1 MLPRMDE
8 GRKKKDRD
16 AERRSGNLVLLAFF
30 VAIVGI
36 GLWLV
41 NALFETRRVDDCIA
55 QRASN
60 CSTIDVPPQQR

>member
-1 MLPRMDE
+1 MDE
-8 GRKKKDRD
+8 GQREKESE
-16 AERRSGNLVLLAFF
+16 AERRSGNLVLLVFF

-41 NALFETRRVDDCIA
+41 NALFETRRIDDCIA

-60 CSTIDVPPQQR
+60 CSSLEVPPPR